1 MKVREV
7 TEIDIG
13 AVTWR
18 ISQNEQEIAAKIEQS
33 GTSQAENTVVAGLTD
48 CFSGAILVHPG
59 QSESQQRNTL
69 WHEVFHACYDVI
81 GGMRLGSEPS
91 EDDVI
96 MQVSS
101 TLLATIR
108 NNPSLMLA
116 LLADSISLE
125 VIQRRHI

>member
-1 MKVREV
+1 MKVKQL
-7 TEIDIG
+7 TEIEIG
-13 AVTWR
+13 AVTWKV
-18 ISQNEQEIAAKIEQS
+18 SQSEAEIAAKIEMIGGPTQ
-33 GTSQAENTVVAGLTD
+33 ENTVIAGLTD

-69 WHEVFHACYDVI
+69 WHELFHACYDVI
-81 GGMRLGSEPS
+81 GGMRLGPEPS

-96 MQVSS
+96 MQVSG

-108 NNPSLMLA
+108 NNPALVLA

-125 VIQRRHI
+125 TIQRREI

>member
-1 MKVREV
+1 MKVSEV

-18 ISQNEQEIAAKIEQS
+18 ISQNELEIAAKIEQS
-33 GTSQAENTVVAGLTD
+33 GASQAENTVVAGLTD

-81 GGMRLGSEPS
+81 GGMRLGPEPS

-108 NNPSLMLA
+108 NNPNLMLA

>member
-1 MKVREV
+1 MKVKQV
-7 TEIDIG
+7 TEIEIG
-13 AVTWR
+13 AVTWLV
-18 ISQNEQEIAAKIEQS
+18 SQNEAEIAAKIEMIGGPAQ
-33 GTSQAENTVVAGLTD
+33 ENTVVAGLTD
-48 CFSGAILVHPG
+48 CFSGAIHVHPG

-81 GGMRLGSEPS
+81 GGMRLGAEPS

-108 NNPSLMLA
+108 NNPALMLA

-125 VIQRRHI
+125 TIQRREI

>member
-1 MKVREV
+1 MKVKQL
-7 TEIDIG
+7 TEIEIG

-18 ISQNEQEIAAKIEQS
+18 VSQNEAEIAAKIEMI
-33 GTSQAENTVVAGLTD
+33 GGHDKENTVIAGLTD
-48 CFSGAILVHPG
+48 CFSGAIHVHPG

-81 GGMRLGSEPS
+81 GGMRLGPEPS

-108 NNPSLMLA
+108 NNPALMLA

-125 VIQRRHI
+125 TIQRREI

>member
-1 MKVREV
+1 MKVKQV
-7 TEIDIG
+7 TEIEIG
-13 AVTWR
+13 AVTWLV
-18 ISQNEQEIAAKIEQS
+18 SQNEAEIAAKIEQI
-33 GTSQAENTVVAGLTD
+33 GGPAQENTVVAGLTD
-48 CFSGAILVHPG
+48 CFSGAIHVHPG

-81 GGMRLGSEPS
+81 GGMRLGAEPS

-108 NNPSLMLA
+108 NNPALMLA

-125 VIQRRHI
+125 TIQRREI

>member
-1 MKVREV
+1 MKVKQV
-7 TEIDIG
+7 TEIEIG

-18 ISQNEQEIAAKIEQS
+18 VSQNEAEIAAKIEHIGGPAQ
-33 GTSQAENTVVAGLTD
+33 ENTVVAGLTD
-48 CFSGAILVHPG
+48 CFSGAIHVHPG

-81 GGMRLGSEPS
+81 GGMRLGAEPS

-108 NNPSLMLA
+108 NNPALMLA

-125 VIQRRHI
+125 TIQRREI

>member
-1 MKVREV
+1 MKVKQV
-7 TEIDIG
+7 TEIEIG
-13 AVTWR
+13 AVTWLV
-18 ISQNEQEIAAKIEQS
+18 SQNEAEIAAKIEMIGGPAQ
-33 GTSQAENTVVAGLTD
+33 ENTVVAGLTD
-48 CFSGAILVHPG
+48 CFSGAIHVHPG

-81 GGMRLGSEPS
+81 GGMRLGPEPS

-108 NNPSLMLA
+108 NNPALMLA

-125 VIQRRHI
+125 TIQRREI

>member
-1 MKVREV
+1 MKVKQV
-7 TEIDIG
+7 TEIEIG

-18 ISQNEQEIAAKIEQS
+18 VSQNEAEIAAKIEQI
-33 GTSQAENTVVAGLTD
+33 GGHAQENTVVAGLTD
-48 CFSGAILVHPG
+48 CFSGAIHVHPG

-81 GGMRLGSEPS
+81 GGMRLGAEPS

-108 NNPSLMLA
+108 NNPALMLA

-125 VIQRRHI
+125 TIQRREI

>member
-1 MKVREV
+1 MKVKQV
-7 TEIDIG
+7 TEIEIG
-13 AVTWR
+13 AVTWLV
-18 ISQNEQEIAAKIEQS
+18 SQNEAEIAAKIEMIGGPAQ
-33 GTSQAENTVVAGLTD
+33 ENTVVAGLTD
-48 CFSGAILVHPG
+48 CFSGAIHVHPG

-81 GGMRLGSEPS
+81 GGMRLGPEPS

-108 NNPSLMLA
+108 NNPALMLA

-125 VIQRRHI
+125 TLQRREI